1 MQNLFLRQSYLD
13 SWEDY
18 NRSINKENFIRW
30 DYLILTASNEA
41 QAEIYREQIQYRLDN
56 HLIPEKV
63 HYAVLPDPEGKRVGS
78 GGATFHA
85 LRYIA
90 DREKAEEPFKGR
102 RIMVIHS
109 GGDSKRVPQYSACGK
124 LFSPVPRELPNGETS
139 TLFDEFI
146 IGMSGVPARIKEG
159 MLVLSGDVL
168 LLFNPLQIDSQFDG
182 AAAISIK
189 EHVNTGKNHG
199 VFLNDGNDNVAQF
212 LHKQTEYRLR
222 ELGAVNTQ
230 DKVDLDTGAILMDC
244 SLLHALYSLISTN
257 GKPDEVKYSR
267 FVNEKARLSFYGDF
281 LYPLAGESTLEQYYK
296 ETAEGQICE
305 ELLACR
311 KEIWEA
317 IHHYNMKLL
326 HLSPAEFIHFGTT
339 RELLQLLTET
349 IGAYEFLDWKRLV
362 GTNWKDEGNFAI
374 HNSFISKDVQLSDAC
389 YVEDSYLGKGVEL
402 GKHSVVSGIEMEN
415 ETIPPETVF
424 HGLKLGNGKYVVR
437 AFGVEDNPKSC
448 LADNPSFMGTNLK
461 NFMDINNLSVMD
473 LWDEERQGEEY
484 LWFAKLYPACSA
496 QKDALDYAVMLCRMA
511 KGTASKKE
519 IQAWKACERLSLYS
533 SFNAADMRHGLRMQK
548 SLENRILVDKFL
560 QNIRAGIYYKEANK
574 VFGTAGLNIERFR
587 QMIETAEK
595 SDFSDKIRIFYD
607 LSRIMK
613 ENRLHFDGKAYDALE
628 TMCFHTIQNEIFQE
642 MRQRIVLDENCRIQK
657 ENVEVKLPVRI
668 NLAGGW
674 TDTPP
679 YCNEQGG
686 AVLNAAISLRGKL
699 PICAEAR
706 RLKELR
712 IVFESVDFGAK
723 GSFTELS
730 DIQDCHNPYDPFVL
744 HKATLI
750 ACGIIPM
757 EGGGNLV
764 EILRRLGG
772 GIYLSTRV
780 IGVPKGS
787 GLGTSSI
794 LAGACAKAI
803 YHLLGRD
810 AGENELYDIV
820 LGIEQIMSTGGGW
833 QDQVG
838 GLTPGIKCILSKP
851 GIRQDIRVHQLD
863 IAQDTLKEL
872 SSRFVL
878 IYTGQRRLARNLL
891 RDVVGNY
898 IGGRKESVD
907 ALYKMK
913 RMVPRM
919 CFELEEGN
927 LDSFANLLD
936 EHWELSKQLDQGST
950 NTCIDQIFQSCEDLL
965 AARFICGAGGGGFL
979 QVLLKKG
986 VTKEQLQ
993 KRLRGVF
1000 EDSGVEVWDCEVWMR
1015 EEKDEN
1021 NKSENEAVNIS
1032 IKLAE

>member
-1 MQNLFLRQSYLD
+1 MKAQYHKMQNLFLRQSYLD

-18 NRSINKENFIRW
+18 NRSINKESFIRW

-56 HLIPEKV
+56 HLIPEKI

-85 LRYIA
+85 LRYV
-90 DREKAEEPFKGR
+90 AEQEGGKTPFRGK

-124 LFSPVPRELPNGETS
+124 LFSPVPRELPNGESS
-139 TLFDEFI
+139 TLFDEFVI
-146 IGMSGVPARIKEG
+146 AMSGVPARIKEG

-189 EHVNTGKNHG
+189 EHVDTGKNHG
-199 VFLNDGNDNVAQF
+199 VFLNDGNDYVAQF
-212 LHKQTEYRLR
+212 LHKQTEACLR
-222 ELGAVNTQ
+222 ELGAVNAQ

-257 GKPDEVKYSR
+257 GKPDEEKYGR

-281 LYPLAGESTLEQYYK
+281 LYPLARESTLEKYY
-296 ETAEGQICE
+296 EEAAEGQICE

-311 KEIWEA
+311 REIWDA
-317 IHHYNMKLL
+317 IHRYDMKLL

-349 IGAYEFLDWKRLV
+349 IDAYEFLDWKRLV
-362 GTNWKDEGNFAI
+362 GTNWKKEGNFAI
-374 HNSFISKDVQLSDAC
+374 HNSFVSKEAQLADAC
-389 YVEDSYLGKGVEL
+389 YVEDSYLGKNAKIGT
-402 GKHSVVSGIEMEN
+402 HAVVSGIVMEA
-415 ETIPPETVF
+415 EAVPPETVF
-424 HGLKLGNGKYVVR
+424 HGQRLANGKFVVR

-448 LADNPSFMGTNLK
+448 LSQCPSFMGTDLK
-461 NFMDINNLSVMD
+461 HFLDTNNLDVMD
-473 LWDEERQGEEY
+473 LWDKENQGEKY
-484 LWFAKLYPACSA
+484 LWFANLYPVCST
-496 QKDALDYAVMLCRMA
+496 QKEALDYAILLCRMA
-511 KGTASKKE
+511 AGNASEKE
-519 IQAWKACERLSLYS
+519 IQAWKSCQRLSLYS
-533 SFNAADMRHGLRMQK
+533 SFNAADVKDGLRTQK
-548 SLENRILVDKFL
+548 ALENRILVEKFL
-560 QNIRAGIYYKEANK
+560 QNIRSGMYYKDAEK
-574 VFGTAGLNIERFR
+574 VFGTAGLNLEQFR
-587 QMIETAEK
+587 QLTEIGQN
-595 SDFSDKIRIFYD
+595 SDFSEKIRIYYD

-613 ENRLHFDGKAYDALE
+613 ENRLHFDSKGYDTLE
-628 TMCFHTIQNEIFQE
+628 SLCFQTIQNEIFQE

-686 AVLNAAISLRGKL
+686 AVLNAAISLRGKR
-699 PICAEAR
+699 PICAKAR
-706 RLKELR
+706 KLKELR
-712 IVFESVDFGAK
+712 IEFESVDFGAK
-723 GSFTELS
+723 GNFTELS

-757 EGGGNLV
+757 EGDGSLE
-764 EILRRLGG
+764 EILQRLGG

-794 LAGACAKAI
+794 LAGACTKAV
-803 YHLLGRD
+803 YDLLGRNAD
-810 AGENELYDIV
+810 ENELYDIV

-838 GLTPGIKCILSKP
+838 GLTPGIKCILSQP
-851 GIRQDIRVHQLD
+851 GIRQDIRVRQLD
-863 IAQDTLKEL
+863 IPQETRKEF
-872 SSRFVL
+872 SDRFVL

-919 CFELEEGN
+919 CFELEEGD
-927 LDSFANLLD
+927 LDSFAKLLD

-979 QVLLKKG
+979 QALLKKG

-1000 EDSGVEVWDCEVWMR
+1000 EDSGVEVWDCEVWMG
-1015 EEKDEN
+1015 EN
-1021 NKSENEAVNIS
+1021 D
-1032 IKLAE
+1032 